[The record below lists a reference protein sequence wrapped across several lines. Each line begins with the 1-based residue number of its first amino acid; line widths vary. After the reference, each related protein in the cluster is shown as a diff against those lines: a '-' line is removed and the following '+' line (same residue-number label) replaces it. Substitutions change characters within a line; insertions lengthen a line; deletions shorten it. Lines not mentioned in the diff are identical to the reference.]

1 MQREIT
7 EKKEDLSM
15 WLSGSP
21 YSYCVRLS
29 RGVLLGEEYLLQEI
43 PMNSLV
49 SQSNSGVMV
58 PQFVIG
64 TLGEGVDISYIS
76 LWEGTIET
84 VI

>member
-1 MQREIT
+1 
-7 EKKEDLSM
+7 M

-21 YSYCVRLS
+21 HPYHVRLS
-29 RGVLLGEEYLLQEI
+29 RGILLGEKYLHLWKQSFTRVLQEI

-64 TLGEGVDISYIS
+64 TLGEWVDIVYVS
-76 LWEGTIET
+76 LLEGTIET

>member
-1 MQREIT
+1 
-7 EKKEDLSM
+7 M

-21 YSYCVRLS
+21 HPYRVRLS
-29 RGVLLGEEYLLQEI
+29 RGDLLGEEYLYLWKQSFTYLLQEI
-43 PMNSLV
+43 PINSLV